1 MAGNRGGTRGQI
13 VVAVLL
19 ALLGF
24 AAAAQIRITNQ
35 DGSYAGQRREN
46 LIALLD
52 SLSAAADRTQTQI
65 NELERTRSDLLSNSE
80 RRQAAVEEA
89 RRRLTTLGIL
99 AGTLAAE
106 GPGVTVTIT
115 DPSGSVTAASILNG
129 IEELRDAGAEA
140 IEINDRVRVVAST
153 AFTERRG
160 EIVVDGQPLRP
171 PYLIDAI
178 GSSHTLSEA
187 VVFPGGLADEVRQL
201 GGDAAVEET
210 ALVRVLSL
218 HPAEPPE
225 YSQPT
230 EN

>member
-1 MAGNRGGTRGQI
+1 MAGNMRGTRGQV

-24 AAAAQIRITNQ
+24 AAAAQIRLTNQ

-52 SLSAAADRTQTQI
+52 SLSEAADRTQTQI
-65 NELERTRSDLLSNSE
+65 NELGRTRSDLLSGSE
-80 RRQAAVEEA
+80 RRRAAVEEA
-89 RRRLTTLGIL
+89 RQRLTTLGIL

-106 GPGVTVTIT
+106 GPGVTVTVT
-115 DPSGSVTAASILNG
+115 DPSRAVTAASILNG

-160 EIVVDGQPLRP
+160 KIVVDGQPLDP
-171 PYLIDAI
+171 PYLIDVI

-201 GGDAAVEET
+201 GGDADVEEA
-210 ALVRVLSL
+210 ALVRILSL
-218 HPAEPPE
+218 HPVQPPE